1 MFLATKIII
10 WEEGAIYHV
19 TARGNRKEIIFREEQ
34 DYRVYLKIVE
44 DNLIYYSDLNYR
56 LLAYCLMSN
65 HVHLIIQTDKEPL
78 TRIMRRINSMYAKYF
93 NKKYNYVGHLFQGK
107 YFAEIIKNDTHLVT
121 VSRYVH
127 LNPVTAEIV
136 KNPYDYKWSSYN
148 MFIGEDEIKLI
159 NPEIILDYWGVKSSI
174 NKYREFVEKD
184 SCKDIQIEEASISI

>member
-78 TRIMRRINSMYAKYF
+78 TRLMRRINSMYTKYF

-136 KNPYDYKWSSYN
+136 KNPNDYKWSSYN
-148 MFIGEDEIKLI
+148 MFIAEDDMKLI
-159 NPEIILDYWGVKSSI
+159 NPEIILEYWGNEMSI
-174 NKYREFVEKD
+174 NKYREFVEKEV
-184 SCKDIQIEEASISI
+184 CEEIQLE